1 MNIDKYL
8 RLKIGNFQNANEPLL
23 GIFNSIAKFL
33 DLEVP
38 VVTIRSKKGDIYQ
51 VVQDDGSRF
60 ILWDMTYWDTFSHY
74 LDSRLLLD
82 AGNVDIVSLFKRMS
96 LNFCYYFAGYS
107 STWKNTEHKLMRH
120 CWVNGYNPNNKCLPT
135 EGYFEECLTVCKIFA
150 YMHEIYHAYFGCKPA
165 MKKPISDRTRHSL
178 NRWPVA
184 VHDILL
190 DFVAEEK
197 SHIEKQE
204 AIEIVD
210 RLMKG
215 EDDISEEVLADA
227 GAFYQTSYLLFTM
240 FFGNNRDAWPMLI
253 PKIRNCIFEFRQYS
267 SLLTSLKQMLY
278 NIEFRW
284 EESPEEI
291 LERHKQRTIE
301 IIHREFVDL
310 FVELD
315 QLGMLFPSFDMDQLL
330 KAYDSDT
337 MKPYRKN
344 YFKYVKPYFEDFTK
358 EYLIPILIRP

>member
-165 MKKPISDRTRHSL
+165 MKKPISDRPRHSL

-227 GAFYQTSYLLFTM
+227 GAFYQTSYL
-240 FFGNNRDAWPMLI
+240 
-253 PKIRNCIFEFRQYS
+253 
-267 SLLTSLKQMLY
+267 
-278 NIEFRW
+278 
-284 EESPEEI
+284 
-291 LERHKQRTIE
+291 
-301 IIHREFVDL
+301 
-310 FVELD
+310 
-315 QLGMLFPSFDMDQLL
+315 
-330 KAYDSDT
+330 
-337 MKPYRKN
+337 
-344 YFKYVKPYFEDFTK
+344 
-358 EYLIPILIRP
+358 